1 MISIAEC
8 FNHINFIDCIDVA
21 TSLALDGISDE
32 ISIPIYEV
40 FNLHITRVSNAQYMC
55 SSMPEFGALQHV
67 SKATGGVVA
76 GINVEG
82 FDILTL
88 VSVLMN
94 NTLNGEFNLF
104 IKINTIDLESL
115 SADTIQM
122 MADICRVP
130 IDISLG
136 YNQEMVENLLQTLLD
151 KLMQIINNDTQ
162 QYGINTYSWEH
173 FEDYYANAK
182 ATGELQ
188 QMYNARLQLGAI
200 GLNG

>member
-8 FNHINFIDCIDVA
+8 FNHINFTDCVDVA
-21 TSLALDGISDE
+21 TSLALDGIPDE

-40 FNLHITRVSNAQYMC
+40 FNLHITKASNAQHMC
-55 SSMPEFGALQHV
+55 SSMPEFGAIQQV
-67 SKATGGVVA
+67 SKATGGIVA
-76 GINVEG
+76 GINVAG

-94 NTLNGEFNLF
+94 TTSNREFNLF
-104 IKINTIDLESL
+104 FKINTIDLANL
-115 SADTIQM
+115 SADAIQM
-122 MADICRVP
+122 MADICNVP

-151 KLMQIINNDTQ
+151 KLMQIINNDTK

-173 FEDYYANAK
+173 FEDYYTNAK

-188 QMYNARLQLGAI
+188 QMYNTRLQLGAI